1 MKRYQ
6 VLNNVHKFLQRTQI
20 TREYQKE
27 MQNKGYDLENEYVL
41 FEKEGVGH
49 ISVLMTNQGLYE
61 LVSYNE
67 RTGKY
72 QSMFGHTEE
81 FIDEIMA
88 DQKLI

>member
-20 TREYQKE
+20 DYKYQKT
-27 MQNKGYDLENEYVL
+27 MQSQGYDLENEYIL

-67 RTGKY
+67 RTGEY

>member
-27 MQNKGYDLENEYVL
+27 MQNKGYDLENEYIL

-49 ISVLMTNQGLYE
+49 IAILMTNHEQYE

-67 RTGKY
+67 KTGEH
-72 QSMFGHTEE
+72 QAMFGHCEE

-88 DQKLI
+88 DQNLI